1 MTVGL
6 NTNLTINPQA
16 DKIICEGTTT
26 QLQLTSNATQ
36 YAWSPATGLSN
47 TSISNPVANPII
59 TTQYLVTATLGRC
72 TVNDTINIT
81 VNTAPLPD
89 AGTNGFICYGQSYP
103 LQGSGGILFNWTP
116 VSGLSSSTIAN
127 PISTPVKTTTYTL
140 SVKDANGCQSLV
152 TDDVVVDV
160 TPPIVVSTFPKD
172 TIVYSGDQ
180 FKILATSVANM
191 YSWSPTKGLSNPAI
205 QDPVVN
211 SGAIGDVVI
220 YKVTASTIAGCK
232 GEGSIKV
239 QVYKGP
245 DIYMPTGFTPNGDG
259 KNDRFKPFPVG
270 IKQINYFKVFNRWG
284 RQLFSS
290 TTLNDGWDGKY
301 GGTDQ
306 PSGVYVWMVQG
317 VTKNDKIITKK
328 GTVTLIR

>member
-1 MTVGL
+1 MT
-6 NTNLTINPQA
+6 
-16 DKIICEGTTT
+16 
-26 QLQLTSNATQ
+26 
-36 YAWSPATGLSN
+36 
-47 TSISNPVANPII
+47 
-59 TTQYLVTATLGRC
+59 
-72 TVNDTINIT
+72 
-81 VNTAPLPD
+81 
-89 AGTNGFICYGQSYP
+89 
-103 LQGSGGILFNWTP
+103 
-116 VSGLSSSTIAN
+116 
-127 PISTPVKTTTYTL
+127 
-140 SVKDANGCQSLV
+140 DANGCHSLV

-160 TPPIVVSTFPKD
+160 TPPIVVSIFPKD

-191 YSWSPTKGLSNPAI
+191 YSWSPTIGLSNPAI

-232 GEGSIKV
+232 GEGTIKV

-245 DIYMPTGFTPNGDG
+245 DIYMPTGFTPNGDS

-284 RQLFSS
+284 RQLFST

-306 PSGVYVWMVQG
+306 PNGVYVWMVQG
-317 VTKNDKIITKK
+317 VTKNDKVITKK
-328 GTVTLIR
+328 GTVMLIR